1 MRSDLPEFDELNN
14 IKTTLSGMLAT
25 DTSDTIETPRG
36 YADRKHL
43 EDTIF
48 ELITM
53 GYVYGVEVAGLDF
66 DQDFPVS
73 RERMFESANR
83 PTKGETFRERIEH
96 HLDEYEASPKDEAA
110 TEKLV
115 NQLAV
120 VAETET
126 HRTIN
131 EGGYEAAER
140 YAEEHPGV
148 TVYKTWETRMDD
160 KVRDEHEELQGATI
174 PLDARFY
181 SWTGDSALRPGDF
194 MSPELNIN
202 CRCMLRYTTR

>member
-1 MRSDLPEFDELNN
+1 MRADLPEFDELHN
-14 IKTTLSGMLAT
+14 IRTTLTEMLAT
-25 DTSDTIETPRG
+25 DTSDTIENPRG

-53 GYVYGVEVAGLDF
+53 GYVYGVEAAGLDLG
-66 DQDFPVS
+66 QDFPVI
-73 RERMFESANR
+73 REQMFESANR

-126 HRTIN
+126 HRTIS
-131 EGGYEAAER
+131 EGGSEAAKR

-148 TVYKTWETRMDD
+148 AVYKTWETMKDD
-160 KVRDEHEELQGATI
+160 RVRDTHDYLEGSTV
-174 PLDARFY
+174 PMDARFY
-181 SWTGDSALRPGDF
+181 TYDGDSARYPGDF
-194 MSPELNIN
+194 TYPENNVN
-202 CRCMLRYTTR
+202 CRCIARYFTR

>member
-14 IKTTLSGMLAT
+14 IKTTLSEMLAT
-25 DTSDTIETPRG
+25 DTSDTIENPRG

-148 TVYKTWETRMDD
+148 TVYKTWKTMMDD

-181 SWTGDSALRPGDF
+181 SWTGDSALKPGDF

-202 CRCMLRYTTR
+202 CRCLLRYTVK

>member
-14 IKTTLSGMLAT
+14 IKTTLSEMLAT

-53 GYVYGVEVAGLDF
+53 GYVYGVTVAGLDF

-140 YAEEHPGV
+140 YAKDHPGV
-148 TVYKTWETRMDD
+148 TIYKTWETMRDD
-160 KVRDEHEELQGATI
+160 RVRDTHDYLEGSTV
-174 PLDARFY
+174 PMDARFY
-181 SWTGDSALRPGDF
+181 TFDSDSARYPGDF
-194 MSPELNIN
+194 MDASNN
-202 CRCMLRYTTR
+202 CGCRCLIRYTTR

>member
-14 IKTTLSGMLAT
+14 IKTTLSEMLAT

-53 GYVYGVEVAGLDF
+53 GYVYGVTVAGLDF
-66 DQDFPVS
+66 DQDFSVS
-73 RERMFESANR
+73 REQMFESANR

-140 YAEEHPGV
+140 YAKDHPGV
-148 TVYKTWETRMDD
+148 TIYKTWETMMDD
-160 KVRDEHEELQGATI
+160 KVRDEHEELQGATV

-202 CRCMLRYTTR
+202 CRCILRYTTK

>member
-1 MRSDLPEFDELNN
+1 MRSDLPEFDELHN
-14 IKTTLSGMLAT
+14 IKTTLTEMLAT

-53 GYVYGVEVAGLDF
+53 GYVYGVAVAGLDF

-73 RERMFESANR
+73 RERMLESANR

-96 HLDEYEASPKDEAA
+96 HLDEYEASPMDEAA

-140 YAEEHPGV
+140 YAEDHPGV
-148 TVYKTWETRMDD
+148 SVYKTWETMMDD
-160 KVRDEHEELQGATI
+160 KVRDEHEELQGATV

-202 CRCMLRYTTR
+202 CRCILRYSKR

>member
-1 MRSDLPEFDELNN
+1 MRSDLPEFDERNN
-14 IKTTLSGMLAT
+14 IKTTLSEMLAT

-53 GYVYGVEVAGLDF
+53 GYVYGVTVAGLDF
-66 DQDFPVS
+66 DQDFSVS
-73 RERMFESANR
+73 REQMFESANR

-140 YAEEHPGV
+140 YAKDHPGV
-148 TVYKTWETRMDD
+148 TIYKTWKTMMDD
-160 KVRDEHEELQGATI
+160 KVRDEHEELQGATV

-202 CRCMLRYTTR
+202 CRCLLRYTTK

>member
-14 IKTTLSGMLAT
+14 IKTTLSEMLAT

-53 GYVYGVEVAGLDF
+53 GYVYGVTVAGLDF
-66 DQDFPVS
+66 DQDFSVS
-73 RERMFESANR
+73 REQMFESANR

-140 YAEEHPGV
+140 YAKDHPGA
-148 TVYKTWETRMDD
+148 TIYKTWETMMDD
-160 KVRDEHEELQGATI
+160 KVRDEHEELQGATV

-202 CRCMLRYTTR
+202 CRCLLRYTTR

>member
-14 IKTTLSGMLAT
+14 IKTTLSEMLAT
-25 DTSDTIETPRG
+25 DTSDTIENPRG

-73 RERMFESANR
+73 RERMYESANR

-148 TVYKTWETRMDD
+148 TVYKTWETMMDD

-181 SWTGDSALRPGDF
+181 SWTGDSALKPGDF

-202 CRCMLRYTTR
+202 CRCLLRYTVK

>member
-14 IKTTLSGMLAT
+14 IKTTLSEMLAT

-53 GYVYGVEVAGLDF
+53 GYVYGVTVAGLDF

-96 HLDEYEASPKDEAA
+96 HLDEYEASPKDETA

-148 TVYKTWETRMDD
+148 TIYKTWETMRDD
-160 KVRDEHEELQGATI
+160 RVRDEHEELQGATV

-202 CRCMLRYTTR
+202 CRCILRYSKR

>member
-14 IKTTLSGMLAT
+14 IKTTLSEMLAT

-126 HRTIN
+126 HRAIN

-148 TVYKTWETRMDD
+148 TVYKTWETMMDD
-160 KVRDEHEELQGATI
+160 KVRDEHEELQGATV

-202 CRCMLRYTTR
+202 CRCLLRYTTK

>member
-1 MRSDLPEFDELNN
+1 
-14 IKTTLSGMLAT
+14 
-25 DTSDTIETPRG
+25 
-36 YADRKHL
+36 
-43 EDTIF
+43 
-48 ELITM
+48 M
-53 GYVYGVEVAGLDF
+53 GYVYGVTVAGLDF
-66 DQDFPVS
+66 DQDFSVS
-73 RERMFESANR
+73 REQMFESANR

-140 YAEEHPGV
+140 YAKDHPGV
-148 TVYKTWETRMDD
+148 TIYKTWETMMDD
-160 KVRDEHEELQGATI
+160 KVRDEHEELQGATV

-202 CRCMLRYTTR
+202 CRCMLRYTTK

>member
-1 MRSDLPEFDELNN
+1 MRTDLPEFDELNN
-14 IKTTLSGMLAT
+14 IKTTLSEMLAT

-53 GYVYGVEVAGLDF
+53 GYVYGVTVAGLDF

-140 YAEEHPGV
+140 YAKDHPGV
-148 TVYKTWETRMDD
+148 TIYKTWETMMDD
-160 KVRDEHEELQGATI
+160 KVRDEHEELQGATV

-202 CRCMLRYTTR
+202 CRCLLRYTTR

>member
-1 MRSDLPEFDELNN
+1 MLVALGKEE
-14 IKTTLSGMLAT
+14 IKTVEDFAGCAADDLVGWSERKDG
-25 DTSDTIETPRG
+25 ETKR
-36 YADRKHL
+36 
-43 EDTIF
+43 F
-48 ELITM
+48 EGT
-53 GYVYGVEVAGLDF
+53 F
-66 DQDFPVS
+66 KDFPVS
-73 RERMFESANR
+73 REQMFESANR

-140 YAEEHPGV
+140 YAKDHPGV
-148 TVYKTWETRMDD
+148 TIYKTWETMMDD
-160 KVRDEHEELQGATI
+160 RVRDTHDYLEGSTV
-174 PLDARFY
+174 PMDARFY
-181 SWTGDSALRPGDF
+181 TFDGDSARYPGDF
-194 MSPELNIN
+194 MLPENNIN
-202 CRCMLRYTTR
+202 CRCVVEVIRG

>member
-14 IKTTLSGMLAT
+14 IKTTLSEMLAT

-53 GYVYGVEVAGLDF
+53 GYVYGVTVAGLDF
-66 DQDFPVS
+66 DQDFSVS
-73 RERMFESANR
+73 REQMFESANR

-140 YAEEHPGV
+140 YAKDHPGV
-148 TVYKTWETRMDD
+148 TIYKTWETMMDD
-160 KVRDEHEELQGATI
+160 KVRDEHEELQGATV

-202 CRCMLRYTTR
+202 CRCLLRYTTR

>member
-14 IKTTLSGMLAT
+14 IKTTLSEMLAT

-53 GYVYGVEVAGLDF
+53 GYVYGVAVAGLDF
-66 DQDFPVS
+66 EQDFSVS
-73 RERMFESANR
+73 REQMFESANR

-140 YAEEHPGV
+140 YAKDHPGV
-148 TVYKTWETRMDD
+148 TIYKTWETMMDD
-160 KVRDEHEELQGATI
+160 KVRDEHEELQGATV

-202 CRCMLRYTTR
+202 CRCLLRYTTR

>member
-14 IKTTLSGMLAT
+14 IKTTLSEMLAT
-25 DTSDTIETPRG
+25 DTSDTIENPRG

-96 HLDEYEASPKDEAA
+96 HIDEYEASPKDEAA

-148 TVYKTWETRMDD
+148 TVYKTWETMMDD

-202 CRCMLRYTTR
+202 CRCLLRYTTS

>member
-14 IKTTLSGMLAT
+14 IKTTLSEMLAT

-53 GYVYGVEVAGLDF
+53 GYVYGVTVAGLDF
-66 DQDFPVS
+66 DQDFSVS
-73 RERMFESANR
+73 REQMFESANR

-140 YAEEHPGV
+140 YAKDHPGV
-148 TVYKTWETRMDD
+148 TIYKTWETMMDD
-160 KVRDEHEELQGATI
+160 KVRDEHEELQGATV

-202 CRCMLRYTTR
+202 CRCMLRYTTK

>member
-14 IKTTLSGMLAT
+14 IKTTLSEMLAT

-115 NQLAV
+115 NQLTV

-148 TVYKTWETRMDD
+148 TIYKTWETMQDD
-160 KVRDEHEELQGATI
+160 KVRDEHEELQGATV

-194 MSPELNIN
+194 MSPELNIG
-202 CRCMLRYTTR
+202 CRCLLRYTTR

>member
-14 IKTTLSGMLAT
+14 IKTTLSEMLAT

-53 GYVYGVEVAGLDF
+53 GYVYGVTVAGLDF
-66 DQDFPVS
+66 DQDFSVS
-73 RERMFESANR
+73 REQMFESANR

-140 YAEEHPGV
+140 YAKDHPGV
-148 TVYKTWETRMDD
+148 TIYKTWETMMDD
-160 KVRDEHEELQGATI
+160 KVRDEHEELQGATV

>member
-14 IKTTLSGMLAT
+14 IKTTLSEMLAT
-25 DTSDTIETPRG
+25 DTSDTIENPRG

-140 YAEEHPGV
+140 YAEDHPGV
-148 TVYKTWETRMDD
+148 TVYKTWETMQDD
-160 KVRDEHEELQGATI
+160 KVRDEHEELQGATV

-202 CRCMLRYTTR
+202 CRCLLRYTTR

>member
-14 IKTTLSGMLAT
+14 IKTTLSEMLAT
-25 DTSDTIETPRG
+25 DTSDTIETSIG

-66 DQDFPVS
+66 DQDFPVN

-140 YAEEHPGV
+140 YAKDHPGV
-148 TVYKTWETRMDD
+148 TIYKTWETMRDD
-160 KVRDEHEELQGATI
+160 KVRDEHEELQGATV

-202 CRCMLRYTTR
+202 CRCILRYSKR